1 MLNGGNAEV
10 KNTTDTPRSK
20 TAPLMLT
27 PQQPSRPTQAFT
39 PACPVCGAQ
48 TVQVYDRNDRRLF
61 ACAQCDTDVI
71 VPLTAWALAS
81 KRNRDKGDS

>member
-1 MLNGGNAEV
+1 
-10 KNTTDTPRSK
+10 
-20 TAPLMLT
+20 MLT
-27 PQQPSRPTQAFT
+27 PQQPLPPAQPFS

-48 TVQVYDRNDRRLF
+48 TVQVYDRNERRLF

-81 KRNRDKGDS
+81 KRNRDQSES

>member
-1 MLNGGNAEV
+1 
-10 KNTTDTPRSK
+10 
-20 TAPLMLT
+20 MLT
-27 PQQPSRPTQAFT
+27 PQQPLRPIQPFA

-48 TVQVYDRNDRRLF
+48 TVQVYDRNERRLF

-81 KRNRDKGDS
+81 KRNREKAES